1 MAEGK
6 LHTARAYIEAGD
18 YRQAK
23 AILETMPDSHTAQR
37 WLKRIADRIP
47 PEREPEPMTMIATHR
62 AAEPVT
68 QMPFHEPAA
77 EGVRQR
83 WEYCALGIMEHDPG
97 DDGAAAEATI
107 LIQFSPTG
115 EHEVENNLHW
125 ATVIAQLGDE
135 GWEMVNG
142 GSALGLKTLAGAS
155 LDQVIYFKRLA

>member
-23 AILETMPDSHTAQR
+23 AILETMPNSYTAQR

-47 PEREPEPMTMIATHR
+47 PTTEPVTMIATHR
-62 AAEPVT
+62 AAEPAT

-77 EGVRQR
+77 ERAQQR
-83 WEYCALGIMEHDPG
+83 WEYCALGIMDHDPG
-97 DDGAAAEATI
+97 DDGAAAEATV

-115 EHEVENNLHW
+115 EHLVENNLHW

-135 GWEMVNG
+135 GWEMVNTG
-142 GSALGLKTLAGAS
+142 AALGLKTLAGAS
-155 LDQVIYFKRLA
+155 LDQVIYFKRLS